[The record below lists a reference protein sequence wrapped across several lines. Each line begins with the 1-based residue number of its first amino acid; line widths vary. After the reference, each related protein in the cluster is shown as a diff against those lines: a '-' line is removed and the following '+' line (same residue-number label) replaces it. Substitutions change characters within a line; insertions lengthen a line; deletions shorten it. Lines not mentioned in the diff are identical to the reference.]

1 MRKAIGAGTSQIVRL
16 VVGGS
21 ATLVAVG
28 LAIGLGLG
36 ILGGLA
42 LRGLIVETSPADPLT
57 LAGVSL
63 LVMSAAVA
71 ASAMP
76 ALRAARVDPLVTLRN
91 E

>member
-1 MRKAIGAGTSQIVRL
+1 M
-16 VVGGS
+16 
-21 ATLVAVG
+21 
-28 LAIGLGLG
+28 
-36 ILGGLA
+36 
-42 LRGLIVETSPADPLT
+42 IVETSPADPLT